1 MLPAWFLANARPL
14 LVLGL
19 VLVLGGWGLW
29 ERGNAADARAELA
42 EFRAAYL
49 LLAEKVKDQNAAVE
63 AWQKTANAAA
73 RNAAT
78 ARATAAEAS
87 RRAEQLAGRLAGLQ
101 GPPSQASAEEQ
112 LESIALLLR
121 EARR

>member
-14 LVLGL
+14 LVLCL

-29 ERGNAADARAELA
+29 ERGNAAAARADLE
-42 EFRAAYL
+42 EFRGAYL
-49 LLAEKVKDQNAAVE
+49 ILAEKVKDQNAAVE
-63 AWQKTANAAA
+63 GWQKTANAAA

-78 ARATAAEAS
+78 ARASAAEAS

-101 GPPSQASAEEQ
+101 RPSAQASADEQ
-112 LESIALLLR
+112 LEAIAGLLR